1 MGTMSPV
8 IPMLTLVGVVH
19 AATPRTLAS
28 EAIRDGRPRRALQL
42 STARLQRA
50 PDDPEAMATLAG
62 AWSRTGH
69 FADAAA
75 TFDLALGSSWYE
87 DLGIES
93 HADAL
98 RAGASPEAARLHE
111 ERLAMGGLS
120 TGREIRLHVD
130 LVDDHRAAG
139 DLISAQ
145 AAADA
150 GLALTPR
157 APTLLAAEADI
168 LVDLGHLEAAEAALA
183 QSLDAGPTL
192 RAHLVAAR
200 IALLRDQP
208 FLAFEWAEEGRRF
221 RSQSL
226 RLSAVRLEAMRRL
239 DDQDGID
246 DVLGMLRV
254 RYNDHPEIMAVKMRI
269 HADRGE
275 RAALLELSERAR
287 QLYPDNTE
295 LQTTRRL
302 LGLDG

>member
-1 MGTMSPV
+1 MGTMSPLL
-8 IPMLTLVGVVH
+8 PMLTLVGAVQ
-19 AATPRTLAS
+19 AAPPRTPAS
-28 EAIRDGRPRRALQL
+28 QAIKDGRPRRALQL

-50 PDDPEAMATLAG
+50 PDDAEAMATLAG

-75 TFDLALGSSWYE
+75 TFDLALGSSWYD
-87 DLGIES
+87 DLGIEA

-98 RAGASPEAARLHE
+98 RAGASPEAAHLHE
-111 ERLAMGGLS
+111 ARLGMGDLS
-120 TGREIRLHVD
+120 PGRTIRLYVD
-130 LVDDHRAAG
+130 LIDDHRATG
-139 DLISAQ
+139 DLVSAQ

-150 GLALTPR
+150 GLAQTPR
-157 APTLLAAEADI
+157 APTLMAAEADI
-168 LVDLGHLEAAEAALA
+168 LVDLGQLDAAEAAVA

-200 IALLRDQP
+200 IALLREQP
-208 FLAFEWAEEGRRF
+208 HLAFEWAEEGRRF

-275 RAALLELSERAR
+275 RAELLELAARAR
-287 QLYPDNTE
+287 ELYPDNTE

-302 LGLDG
+302 LELDD